1 MASNCN
7 CSESATSTAYWI
19 GGMYKFA
26 VNMTCDGFDMDTDDW
41 AITIT
46 RGLNS
51 VSFTPENSVHEVEN
65 EGTENEISQWY
76 ICLDTDGFKPGDAYI
91 TYEASVPDD
100 DFPEGIRKEVSE
112 SYFCNFKSL
121 KKK

>member
-1 MASNCN
+1 MSSCN
-7 CSESATSTAYWI
+7 CSESATANAYLI

-26 VNMTCDGFDMDTDDW
+26 VNMKCDGFDMDTDDW
-41 AITIT
+41 TITIT

-91 TYEASVPDD
+91 TFEADVPDD
-100 DFPEGIRKEVSE
+100 DFPGGIRKEISE
-112 SYFCNFKSL
+112 RYFSNFIMP